1 MKDFFNSTRKNRF
14 TLLVDEMLY
23 ITQAGIKRFETELEE
38 GSASVFIQL
47 PVYRVNSGVI
57 KNTKCF
63 QFDMNQLLAAS
74 DRINIDLSSLL
85 DDLLE
90 Q

>member
-1 MKDFFNSTRKNRF
+1 
-14 TLLVDEMLY
+14 MLY
-23 ITQAGIKRFETELEE
+23 ITQAGIERFEPDLAE
-38 GSASVFIQL
+38 GQASVFIKL
-47 PVYRVNSGVI
+47 PSYRVNSGVI

-63 QFDMNQLLAAS
+63 QFDMNQLLTAS
-74 DRINIDLSSLL
+74 DRINIDLTSLL